1 MAKLNTFLLSFAF
14 ILPGIG
20 SGIADDYASVVSA
33 YRRGHS
39 LPPVQSDARLHSIAL
54 EQARAMAFSD
64 TVNHTAAGSFTSRVA
79 SLRRSKAAENVAA
92 GKTTFPETLKQWDTS
107 PGHRA
112 NLLMVGAKRIGIA
125 SAPNPQSRYRMFWVM
140 VITD

>member
-1 MAKLNTFLLSFAF
+1 MRTILLIFTIVLA
-14 ILPGIG
+14 GVG
-20 SGIADDYASVVSA
+20 SGVANDDYASLISA
-33 YRRGHS
+33 YRRGHG
-39 LPPVQSDARLHSIAL
+39 LPPVQTDARLESIAL
-54 EQARAMAFSD
+54 EQARAMASSN
-64 TVNHTAAGSFTSRVA
+64 TVNHTAAGSFSSRVA
-79 SLRRSKAAENVAA
+79 VLRRSKAAENVAA
-92 GKTTFPETLKQWDTS
+92 GYTTFSETLKQWDTS